1 MTRAPGE
8 TEERTAIAWG
18 RTALAAGAL
27 GVLLLRLALD
37 RDSIAELVGA
47 ALALVAGAGFAWRGR
62 SSYVSSVASVTA
74 LRLLTGALAGS
85 GLATCIAL
93 L

>member
-1 MTRAPGE
+1 MTRFPGE
-8 TEERTAIAWG
+8 SEERTAIAWG
-18 RTALAAGAL
+18 RTALAAAGL

-37 RDSIAELVGA
+37 RDSIAEFVGA
-47 ALALVAGAGFAWRGR
+47 ALALLAGAGFAWRGR
-62 SSYVSSVASVTA
+62 SSYRSPVASVTA